1 MAAGGRRRG
10 GPPDGSGPSG
20 TSGRPKR
27 GRGTAGAG
35 RAAGPPASRRTATPS
50 KDKSATG
57 GTAKRPAPAAPR
69 KADGPKAGGRKPTG
83 QKTGERGGGAGGRR
97 RAAGTAP
104 RDRRRRGFGR
114 LLLKWGIVASVWLA
128 VAALALLAWFAYDL
142 PRTSE
147 LLAAASPS
155 DGPAV
160 VVTGDDGTVLA
171 RYGALYGAHTP
182 LDAMAP
188 RFVEAVLAT
197 EDRRFFQHPGIDPV
211 GVARALAVNIW
222 AGRIVQGG
230 STITQQLAKNL
241 FLEPDRTLRRKVQ
254 EAMLAVWL
262 ELQFDKRQ
270 ILDLYLNRVYF
281 GAGAYGVG
289 AAAARYF
296 GKLPADLDL
305 AESAMLAG
313 LLKAPSRWAPTGN
326 LAGAQ
331 ARADAVLE
339 NMVEAGF
346 IDRAAARAAAADP
359 ARPIAALG
367 ETRGVRYFT
376 DWVLEEL
383 QQFVGRHGDDLI
395 VRTSLDPRLQAAAE
409 RAVREGVAAAANRD
423 VGQAALVAMRPD
435 GAVLAMVGGTD
446 HARSAYNRAT
456 QALRQPGSVFK
467 PFVYL
472 AALEAGYAPDDLVAD
487 APLTVGGWQPENYD
501 GRYRGEITLTEA
513 LAGSVNAATVALS
526 EAVGRDKV
534 VEAAQRLGISAAMQP
549 LPAIALGAA
558 EATLLELTTAYAVFA
573 SGGQAVLPYAIAEVR
588 RRDGS
593 LVYERS
599 GSGLGRLVA
608 GEDAAEMTAMLR
620 AVVDRG
626 TGRAARLD
634 RPVAGKTGTS
644 SDYRD
649 AWFIGYTAA
658 LVAGVWTGNDDGRPM
673 EGVTGGSVPAGIWQD
688 FMSRAGS

>member
-10 GPPDGSGPSG
+10 GPPDGSGA
-20 TSGRPKR
+20 SGRSRRDGGHAGPASR
-27 GRGTAGAG
+27 PSATAGKAAPSKGKGAKGGTRAG
-35 RAAGPPASRRTATPS
+35 RASTAGTA
-50 KDKSATG
+50 
-57 GTAKRPAPAAPR
+57 AKRPAAAGTR
-69 KADGPKAGGRKPTG
+69 KAGAPS
-83 QKTGERGGGAGGRR
+83 GGAGGRR
-97 RAAGTAP
+97 PAKAP
-104 RDRRRRGFGR
+104 PPGRRRRGIGR
-114 LLLKWGIVASVWLA
+114 LLLKWGIVAGVWLA
-128 VAALALLAWFAYDL
+128 VAMLALLAWFAYDL

-147 LLAAASPS
+147 LVAAASPS
-155 DGPAV
+155 AGPAV
-160 VVTGDDGTVLA
+160 VVTADDGTVLA

-197 EDRRFFQHPGIDPV
+197 EDRRFFQHPGIDPL
-211 GVARALAVNIW
+211 GVARALAVNLW

-346 IDRAAARAAAADP
+346 IDRAAARAAAQAP

-395 VRTSLDPRLQAAAE
+395 VRTSLDPGLQAAAE
-409 RAVREGVAAAANRD
+409 RAVRDGVAAASGRR
-423 VGQAALVAMRPD
+423 VGQGALIAMRPD

-487 APLTVGGWQPENYD
+487 TPLTIGGWQPENYD

-513 LAGSVNAATVALS
+513 LADSVNAATVNLS
-526 EAVGRDKV
+526 ETVGRGKV
-534 VEAAQRLGISAAMQP
+534 VEMAQRLGISTALQP

-573 SGGQAVLPYAIAEVR
+573 NGGQAVLPYAIAEVR

-593 LVYERS
+593 LVYERA

-608 GEDAAEMTAMLR
+608 GEDAAEITAMLR
-620 AVVDRG
+620 AVVDSG

-658 LVAGVWTGNDDGRPM
+658 LVAGVWAGNDDGRPM
-673 EGVTGGSVPAGIWQD
+673 DGVTGGSVPARIWHD